1 MCPECFTTAAM
12 IFAGATSTGGLGA
25 LVMKKL
31 GLKGPAQNAASPDEP
46 THIPA
51 QENSMS
57 EVLTSTG
64 IADHK
69 IVSPEQWLEQR
80 KQLLAKEKELTR
92 LRDEINR
99 QRVELP
105 WERVE
110 KQYAFKSPEGEE
122 TLADLFGGRSQLI
135 IYHFMLGPGWQ
146 EGCVGCSFLADHIGG
161 ALVHLENHDVS
172 LVVVSRAPLAEIE
185 AYKKRMGWNFKW
197 VSSYRSDFNYDY
209 HVSFTPEQAATGK
222 VYYNYDARDFV
233 SEELAGASAFYKTD
247 SGEIFHTYSNYA
259 RGGEMFLGTYN
270 FLDIAPKGRNETG
283 PRFDMGDWLRHHDRY
298 GAGRTRGRDRAI
310 PRRKS
315 ECCHEAEQSH

>member
-1 MCPECFTTAAM
+1 MCPECYSTAAM

-25 LVMKKL
+25 LVMRKL
-31 GLKGPAQNAASPDEP
+31 GFQGPARTAEP
-46 THIPA
+46 TSPHS

-57 EVLTSTG
+57 EVLTNTG
-64 IADHK
+64 IAEHK
-69 IVSPEQWLEQR
+69 TVSHEHWLERR
-80 KQLLAKEKELTR
+80 KQLLTKEKELTR

-99 QRVELP
+99 QRLELP
-105 WERVE
+105 WEKVE
-110 KQYAFKSPEGEE
+110 NQYAFEGPNGQES
-122 TLADLFGGRSQLI
+122 LADLFAGRSQLI
-135 IYHFMLGPGWQ
+135 IYHFMFGPGWK

-197 VSSYRSDFNYDY
+197 VSSNGNDFNYDY
-209 HVSFTPEQAATGK
+209 SVSFTPEQVAKGK
-222 VYYNYDARDFV
+222 VYYNYDERDFV
-233 SEELAGASAFYKTD
+233 SEELAGASAFYKAE

-298 GAGRTRGRDRAI
+298 GVGGYADAAGRHHQE
-310 PRRKS
+310 KS
-315 ECCHEAEQSH
+315 ECCHDEQPR

>member
-25 LVMKKL
+25 LVLKKL
-31 GLKGPAQNAASPDEP
+31 GLKGLTHDAAILDEQTQNQ
-46 THIPA
+46 A
-51 QENSMS
+51 QENSMP
-57 EVLTSTG
+57 EVLTSAR

-69 IVSPEQWLEQR
+69 IVSPKQWLEHR
-80 KQLLAKEKELTR
+80 KQLLANEKELTR
-92 LRDEINR
+92 MRDEINR
-99 QRVELP
+99 QRLELP
-105 WERVE
+105 WEKVE
-110 KQYAFKSPEGEE
+110 KQYTFESTKGKE
-122 TLADLFGGRSQLI
+122 TLADLFAGRSQLI
-135 IYHFMLGPGWQ
+135 VYHFMLGPWWK

-172 LVVVSRAPLAEIE
+172 LAVVSRAPLAEIE

-197 VSSYRSDFNYDY
+197 VSSYESDFNYDY

-222 VYYNYDARDFV
+222 VYYNYDERDFV
-233 SEELAGASAFYKTD
+233 SEELAGASSFYKTD

-270 FLDIAPKGRNETG
+270 FLDVAPKGRNETG

-298 GAGRTRGRDRAI
+298 GTGGYVDATGRYHEG
-310 PRRKS
+310 KS
-315 ECCHEAEQSH
+315 ECCHGEQLH

>member
-31 GLKGPAQNAASPDEP
+31 GLEGLARFAASPD
-46 THIPA
+46 A
-51 QENSMS
+51 QTQNHSEEDSMP
-57 EVLTSTG
+57 EILTSTG
-64 IADHK
+64 FADHK
-69 IVSPEQWLEQR
+69 VVSPEQWLERR
-80 KQLLAKEKELTR
+80 KQLLTKEKELTR

-99 QRVELP
+99 RRLELP
-105 WERVE
+105 WEKVE
-110 KQYAFKSPEGEE
+110 KAYTFESSNGKES
-122 TLADLFGGRSQLI
+122 LADLFAGRSQLI
-135 IYHFMLGPGWQ
+135 IYHFMLGPGWE

-172 LVVVSRAPLAEIE
+172 LEVVSRAPLAEIE

-197 VSSYRSDFNYDY
+197 VSSYDSDFNYDY
-209 HVSFTPEQAATGK
+209 HVSFTPEQAAEGK
-222 VYYNYDARDFV
+222 VYYNYDVRDFS

-270 FLDIAPKGRNETG
+270 FLDIAPKGRNENG

-298 GAGRTRGRDRAI
+298 GAGGYVDANGRYHEE
-310 PRRKS
+310 KS
-315 ECCHEAEQSH
+315 ECCHGEQPH